1 MTDRIRELIKEAG
14 NKDAL
19 ARMIVRDCAELVYND
34 LDATAPKLAVHLE
47 ALILEHFGVEK

>member
-1 MTDRIRELIKEAG
+1 MNERIRELIKEVG

-19 ARMIVRDCAELVYND
+19 ARMIVRECAELVYDD

-47 ALILEHFGVEK
+47 ALILEHFGVAK

>member
-14 NKDAL
+14 RADAL
-19 ARMIVRDCAELVYND
+19 ARMVVRECAELVYND
-34 LDATAPKLAVHLE
+34 LDATSPKLAVHLE